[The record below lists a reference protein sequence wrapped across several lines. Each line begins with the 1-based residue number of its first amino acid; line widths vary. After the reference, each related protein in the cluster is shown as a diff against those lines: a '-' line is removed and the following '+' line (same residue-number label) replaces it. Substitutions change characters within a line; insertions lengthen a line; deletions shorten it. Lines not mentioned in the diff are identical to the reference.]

1 VRYREPVRQKDGS
14 IKFRRRAKRLGSVE
28 SFPSADDV
36 EPLRVEFMQKI
47 NHDRYDPDSSMT
59 LAEFVDRCYLPWA
72 EAERRAST
80 SKGRWEIWEN
90 HISAR
95 IGMLRVR
102 DVRTVHVSRMLRAI
116 AAENDLAKTR
126 FSASSPC

>member
-14 IKFRRRAKRLGSVE
+14 IKLRRRAKRLGSVE
-28 SFPSADDV
+28 SFPRADDV
-36 EPLRVEFMQKI
+36 EPLRVEFMQNI

-80 SKGRWEIWEN
+80 SKGLLGDLEES
-90 HISAR
+90 H
-95 IGMLRVR
+95 
-102 DVRTVHVSRMLRAI
+102 VRTNYWCGGVREEVEDEDEDSDD
-116 AAENDLAKTR
+116 EGGDGW
-126 FSASSPC
+126 